1 MGDPTHDKVIRR
13 RPDRQGGSGIHINEY
28 IEEISINL

>member
-1 MGDPTHDKVIRR
+1 MEGFIVEPIFAATYLLLL
-13 RPDRQGGSGIHINEY
+13 IHINEY